1 MAFYNNGERK
11 TRPGV
16 YIRVTNR
23 ANGIFAPATTDPVDP
38 GPDPGPGSTKIMLL
52 KDSRGVLLKTSD
64 GYYLAVKN

>member
-1 MAFYNNGERK
+1 MAFFNNGEVK

-16 YIRVTNR
+16 FQRYSNR
-23 ANGIFAPATTDPVDP
+23 ANSIFAPATTDPVDP
-38 GPDPGPGSTKIMLL
+38 GPDPGPGSTKNMLL